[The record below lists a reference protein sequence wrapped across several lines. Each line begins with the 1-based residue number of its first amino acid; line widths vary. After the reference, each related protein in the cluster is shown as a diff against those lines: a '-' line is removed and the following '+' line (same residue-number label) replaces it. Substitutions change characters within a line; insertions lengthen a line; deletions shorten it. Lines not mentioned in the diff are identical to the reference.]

1 MAHRK
6 CFNGV
11 ADDLNSGQY
20 ISRKK
25 AKTIYKASVDLAQQP
40 IPGVYQK
47 KTSTG
52 QKKGIY
58 VGDINISRGETPAS
72 GAAPQQSGCLI
83 GATSYAS
90 LSSVTEGK
98 YLVDPINFDI
108 RRTQDMWVGSIYAMD
123 MSGATTLI
131 PYPGASPPY
140 NTFLYPPSS
149 DSNQIYPNYPDP
161 SNNNIGPV
169 VDPCYNIFYP
179 IGVEQSSRGT
189 CYLKNERAYKQYLK
203 CLPYTTEQ
211 AKVYAK
217 AQNGYIGD
225 IFYPKKFHFGCD
237 QLWINDISHCLTAEL
252 GGRNNRNSSG
262 SGSTVGSTPT
272 ITGVNTD
279 LNPVINA
286 EAVESPVYVGV
297 TTSGVEYGQMVTV
310 TLNSKNYTAPVSSNT
325 IVTIPAIDLQA
336 LPNGSY
342 TITVNV
348 SNTDGI
354 PAATFTGASFTVD
367 TTKPTMDITST
378 TVTSGT
384 TTNDLSIAITLTT
397 EEGTTFEQADIT
409 LVNGTLSAIAGYGP
423 YTATFTPVA
432 NTTGSISVAAG
443 TFQDAYGNLNTISNT
458 FTWTQDT
465 TLPTMTITST
475 SVADGATTTQA
486 LIALTFTSSEATT
499 TFEQA
504 DITLVNGTLSA
515 ITGSGKVYYATFT
528 PTDDGVCTIDVA
540 ANEFTDGYD
549 NYNEASN
556 TFTWTFDGTVIINGT
571 GIFTVDDWTGADSP
585 PAFEIGS
592 GFTSVGASALN
603 AQTSITKVI
612 IGNGVTSIGNTAFNS
627 CSALTTVTF
636 TAGSLLETINNSAF
650 WYCTGLTSIII
661 PANVTSIGI
670 YVFGGASSLTSIT
683 VADGNENYKA
693 IEGVLFTIDE
703 TTLHT
708 YPGGKPDSSYIIP
721 DSVTTIGQA
730 AFYTAIH
737 LASVTIST
745 KVETIGVQAFD
756 TTKVASINIPASVS
770 SIGQQ
775 AFNTPELTSITVDT
789 SNTHYKA
796 IDGVLFGLNGT
807 TITTLIQYPIGNTR
821 TSYEIPNTV
830 TTIGGYALYR
840 ASSLTSVT
848 FQSGSTLKTI
858 GSLAFSIILSMST
871 IDIPSSVTTIGS
883 NAFQNSG
890 LTEITIPNLVES
902 IGASAFQSC
911 WNLKNVSFALDSA
924 LTTSSDIGTNAFESS
939 PLETVSAYSALIS
952 NMNWTVSNS
961 TAPPTMNT
969 IGGEE
974 GVTVVELV

>member
-25 AKTIYKASVDLAQQP
+25 AKTIYKASVDLAKQP

-272 ITGVNTD
+272 ITRVTMSWGS
-279 LNPVINA
+279 VINA

-297 TTSGVEYGQMVTV
+297 TTSGVEDGQLVTV
-310 TLNSKNYTAPVSSNT
+310 TLNSKDYTEPISENRAT
-325 IVTIPAIDLQA
+325 VTITATNLQA
-336 LPNGSY
+336 LPNDSY

-354 PAATFTGASFTVD
+354 PAATFTSDSFEVDTVLPIINAIETSAFSWGDVLNSVEDNANGTVTVTTSGVEDGQAVSITLNGQTYTANVYSDSATVTITAAGLQDLTNDSSYTMTANVSDAAGNAATQVTSSSFSVDTTAPVLAEVTPIVTPSNNTTPTYVFSSTQAGTMSYTGSSNFSPPNAVVGENSITFNTLVDGTYSNIKIFVTDDLGNVSNGLTIPTFVID
-367 TTKPTMDITST
+367 TTKPVLTQVTEIVTPSNNTTPTYVFSSTQAGTMSYTGSSNFSPPNAVVGENSITF
-378 TVTSGT
+378 
-384 TTNDLSIAITLTT
+384 N
-397 EEGTTFEQADIT
+397 T
-409 LVNGTLSAIAGYGP
+409 LVDGTY
-423 YTATFTPVA
+423 
-432 NTTGSISVAAG
+432 
-443 TFQDAYGNLNTISNT
+443 SNIKI
-458 FTWTQDT
+458 F
-465 TLPTMTITST
+465 
-475 SVADGATTTQA
+475 V
-486 LIALTFTSSEATT
+486 
-499 TFEQA
+499 
-504 DITLVNGTLSA
+504 
-515 ITGSGKVYYATFT
+515 
-528 PTDDGVCTIDVA
+528 TDDLGNV
-540 ANEFTDGYD
+540 
-549 NYNEASN
+549 SN
-556 TFTWTFDGTVIINGT
+556 
-571 GIFTVDDWTGADSP
+571 
-585 PAFEIGS
+585 
-592 GFTSVGASALN
+592 
-603 AQTSITKVI
+603 
-612 IGNGVTSIGNTAFNS
+612 
-627 CSALTTVTF
+627 
-636 TAGSLLETINNSAF
+636 
-650 WYCTGLTSIII
+650 GLTI
-661 PANVTSIGI
+661 PTFVI
-670 YVFGGASSLTSIT
+670 
-683 VADGNENYKA
+683 
-693 IEGVLFTIDE
+693 
-703 TTLHT
+703 
-708 YPGGKPDSSYIIP
+708 
-721 DSVTTIGQA
+721 
-730 AFYTAIH
+730 
-737 LASVTIST
+737 
-745 KVETIGVQAFD
+745 D
-756 TTKVASINIPASVS
+756 TTKPVLTQV
-770 SIGQQ
+770 
-775 AFNTPELTSITVDT
+775 TPIETP
-789 SNTHYKA
+789 SNN
-796 IDGVLFGLNGT
+796 D
-807 TITTLIQYPIGNTR
+807 
-821 TSYEIPNTV
+821 
-830 TTIGGYALYR
+830 YAHLC
-840 ASSLTSVT
+840 
-848 FQSGSTLKTI
+848 I
-858 GSLAFSIILSMST
+858 
-871 IDIPSSVTTIGS
+871 
-883 NAFQNSG
+883 
-890 LTEITIPNLVES
+890 
-902 IGASAFQSC
+902 
-911 WNLKNVSFALDSA
+911 
-924 LTTSSDIGTNAFESS
+924 
-939 PLETVSAYSALIS
+939 
-952 NMNWTVSNS
+952 
-961 TAPPTMNT
+961 
-969 IGGEE
+969 
-974 GVTVVELV
+974 